1 MKPINIE
8 KNVVVSEAQDILY
21 QPNYDI
27 DIPPPEPT
35 QISTVPDLNPSV
47 TKGIGTHI
55 GYQGGSGRSPQ
66 VFHHSLDLEARNSC
80 EQ

>member
-8 KNVVVSEAQDILY
+8 KIVVASEAQDILY

-27 DIPPPEPT
+27 DIPLPEPT

-55 GYQGGSGRSPQ
+55 GYQGGGSGRSPQ
-66 VFHHSLDLEARNSC
+66 VSHHSLDLEA
-80 EQ
+80 